1 MNFADLLNPKLILC
15 DLKSDSHEMV
25 YLEMLEALK
34 GQCKD
39 VSEPREILKD
49 ILEHEKLVEMPYDA
63 GFAIP
68 HTRSA
73 GVNDLHLV
81 LGIHKEGIQLQE
93 HDLEKSKIIIMFLV
107 SKETSKI
114 YLLILKALAR
124 YFANPGKSDKLAGC
138 NTANEVISLFQD
150 EQVEINHSI
159 KAEDIMG
166 ESMECMPESGM
177 LKSAIDVLAQTK
189 RLHIPIVD
197 GEGRLI
203 GDFNIDSILEGSVPD
218 YIKMMDNLNF
228 LPEFEPFDKILKNED
243 KTPVNKFIDH
253 EPNVCKRET
262 ALMDIVIRFIKDK
275 VNCLYVVDESRRLEG
290 VITKHELINNLLR
303 S

>member
-15 DLKSDSHEMV
+15 DLQSESHEMV

-34 GQCKD
+34 GQCKEIAD
-39 VSEPREILKD
+39 PREILKD
-49 ILEHEKLVEMPYDA
+49 ILEHESLVEMPYKS

-81 LGIHKEGIQLQE
+81 LGIHKQGIKLQE
-93 HDLEKSKIIIMFLV
+93 HDLEKSKIIILFLV

-124 YFANPGKSDKLAGC
+124 YFSNPGVSDQLAEC
-138 NTANEVISLFQD
+138 ETAQEVMDVFQND
-150 EQVEINHSI
+150 KVEVNHSI
-159 KAEDIMG
+159 TAEDIMSD
-166 ESMECMPESGM
+166 SMECMPGSGM
-177 LKSAIDVLAQTK
+177 LGSAIDVLAQTK

-197 GEGRLI
+197 GDGRLI
-203 GDFNIDSILEGSVPD
+203 GDFNIDSVLKGSVPD
-218 YIKMMDNLNF
+218 YIKMMNNLSF

-243 KTPVNKFIDH
+243 KTPVDKFIDH
-253 EPNVCKRET
+253 EPKVCKRET
-262 ALMDIVIRFIKDK
+262 ALMEVVIRFIKDN
-275 VNCLYVVDESRRLEG
+275 VNCIYVVDESMRPEG
-290 VITKHELINNLLR
+290 IITKHELINNLLR